1 MESGAVEVFLPQ
13 PLPPGN
19 HLLALVARWGKAK
32 GTTGRKRSTSAMV
45 AMSRGSC
52 IRFLYRSWEPG
63 PSLRSNSSCSH
74 FWI

>member
-1 MESGAVEVFLPQ
+1 MEVFIPQ
-13 PLPPGN
+13 PLPLGN

-32 GTTGRKRSTSAMV
+32 GTTGLKRSTSEMV

-52 IRFLYRSWEPG
+52 IRFLYRSWELG
-63 PSLRSNSSCSH
+63 PSLRSNSSCSR